1 MLFTDVVIEQAREA
15 LGPSARRSVT
25 AVVLAAGLSRRMGRE
40 NKLLLPI
47 SGEPLI
53 RFVVRAALQARCQ
66 RVLVV
71 LGHEAP
77 GVREALV
84 DLPVECVINEAF
96 EEGIGSSV
104 RVGAN
109 AVSDQDAVV
118 FCLADMPN
126 IRANVI
132 DQLIDAFE
140 ANPDFVGFQA
150 CYGGKRGNP
159 VLWAP
164 SCLPRL
170 RESAGDEGA
179 RPLLRKY
186 SETVMLVNVG
196 ESSVIDDIDTP
207 EDYSRVSNG
216 VTP

>member
-1 MLFTDVVIEQAREA
+1 MLFTDVVIEQAEGA
-15 LGPSARRSVT
+15 PIPSARRAVT

-53 RFVVRAALQARCQ
+53 RFVVRAALQARCH

-71 LGHEAP
+71 LGHEAQS
-77 GVREALV
+77 VRRALV
-84 DLPVECVINEAF
+84 DLPVDFVFNETF

-118 FCLADMPN
+118 FCLADMPS
-126 IRANVI
+126 IRASVI

-140 ANPDFVGFQA
+140 ENPGFMGFQA
-150 CYGGKRGNP
+150 SYGGKCGNP

-164 SCLPRL
+164 GCLPLL

-179 RPLLRKY
+179 RPLLRQY
-186 SETVMLVNVG
+186 SKAVMSVNVG
-196 ESSVIDDIDTP
+196 VSSVIDDIDTP

-216 VTP
+216 